1 MKKNK
6 FTYKEYNAN
15 FKNKKTTDCVVRA
28 ISVALNKSWEDT
40 FKELSAYTLK
50 TGYMWNDNGACGF
63 KKFLKIKGYEKQK
76 MPRRKDNTRYTVK
89 DFIEEFNTLIDNI
102 KSCNGLNKT
111 IIPISTTGIPID
123 GAHRIA
129 ISLYLNLEI
138 KLSIKQ

>member
-40 FKELSAYTLK
+40 FKELSAYTLE
-50 TGYMWNDNGACGF
+50 TGYMWNDSGACGF
-63 KKFLKIKGYEKQK
+63 KKFLKLKGYDKQK

-89 DFIEEFNTLIDNI
+89 EFIEELANKNSIYIISVAGHLTVVKNLTLIDI
-102 KSCNGLNKT
+102 WDCSDKSVGNYWIVK
-111 IIPISTTGIPID
+111 
-123 GAHRIA
+123 
-129 ISLYLNLEI
+129 
-138 KLSIKQ
+138 

>member
-40 FKELSAYTLK
+40 FKELSEYTLK

-63 KKFLKIKGYEKQK
+63 KKFLKLKGYEKQK
-76 MPRRKDNTRYTVK
+76 MPRREDNTRYTVK
-89 DFIEEFNTLIDNI
+89 EFIEELANKNSTYIISVAGHLTVVKDLTLIDI
-102 KSCNGLNKT
+102 WDCSYKSVGNYWIVK
-111 IIPISTTGIPID
+111 
-123 GAHRIA
+123 
-129 ISLYLNLEI
+129 
-138 KLSIKQ
+138 

>member
-40 FKELSAYTLK
+40 FKELSAYTLE

-63 KKFLKIKGYEKQK
+63 KKFLKLKGYDKQK

-89 DFIEEFNTLIDNI
+89 EFIEELANKNSIYIISVAGHLTVVKNLTLIDIWDCSNKSVGNYWII
-102 KSCNGLNKT
+102 K
-111 IIPISTTGIPID
+111 
-123 GAHRIA
+123 
-129 ISLYLNLEI
+129 
-138 KLSIKQ
+138 